1 MLLHSGNIT
10 HSFQFSS
17 IMLQLHRSPM
27 RSLHP
32 EHSEIKR
39 YHRREHLIMI
49 LGFII
54 SWGPFAWIYIPTVF
68 GFSEKPTR
76 TTNDIVPLLMV
87 KLGCALINPIVYVFE
102 NYEVHITYHHVRL
115 NCRFKSILKNEFS
128 VYPMSTRIPL
138 VFFLGLWRKSQYCPF
153 IVLYSQDQA

>member
-1 MLLHSGNIT
+1 
-10 HSFQFSS
+10 
-17 IMLQLHRSPM
+17 MLQLHRSPM

-102 NYEVHITYHHVRL
+102 NYEVYITYHHVRL
-115 NCRFKSILKNEFS
+115 NCRLKTNVAFIRCQREFH
-128 VYPMSTRIPL
+128 L
-138 VFFLGLWRKSQYCPF
+138 FFLGLWRKSQYCPF

>member
-1 MLLHSGNIT
+1 MLLYDSGNIT

-115 NCRFKSILKNEFS
+115 NCRFKSI
-128 VYPMSTRIPL
+128 
-138 VFFLGLWRKSQYCPF
+138 YCINLMNVAF
-153 IVLYSQDQA
+153 ILYH

>member
-1 MLLHSGNIT
+1 MLLHDSGNIT

-102 NYEVHITYHHVRL
+102 NYEVYITYHHVRL
-115 NCRFKSILKNEFS
+115 NCRLKTNVAFIRCQRE
-128 VYPMSTRIPL
+128 L
-138 VFFLGLWRKSQYCPF
+138 HLFFLGLWRKSQYCPF
-153 IVLYSQDQA
+153 IVLYS

>member
-1 MLLHSGNIT
+1 MLINSASIT
-10 HSFQFSS
+10 YSFQFSS
-17 IMLQLHRSPM
+17 IMLQLRASPM
-27 RSLHP
+27 RSLQP

-76 TTNDIVPLLMV
+76 NTNDIVPLLMV
-87 KLGCALINPIVYVFE
+87 KIGCALINPIVYVFE
-102 NYEVHITYHHVRL
+102 DYEVHITYRHVRL
-115 NCRFKSILKNEFS
+115 NCRFQSIKKLDVAFIRCQREF
-128 VYPMSTRIPL
+128 R
-138 VFFLGLWRKSQYCPF
+138 FCFLGLWRRS
-153 IVLYSQDQA
+153 